1 MARSSS
7 PSRFLLA
14 NQILD
19 FARNARFEAGHHLRE
34 QQLGDML
41 GVSRTPIRA
50 ALVLLAEK
58 GIVEGRHN
66 QGFVLLKPF
75 DALHHI
81 EIEVPATVDQGLYEQ
96 IVKDRLAGTIPSS
109 LTQSEVA
116 DRYGVDRTVTLRT
129 LSRLA
134 EDGII
139 ARNKGHGWT
148 FLPTLDS
155 SVALR
160 SSYDFRLA
168 IEPASFLLKTFTVN
182 SAALE
187 RSHLQ
192 HVYLLNH
199 SDIASVSKAQLFNTD
214 AAFHEM
220 FVEFSGNVFFLQSV
234 QQQNRL
240 RRLLEFGGYFAS
252 RRVRAWCQEH
262 LSIIQAVRSND
273 LAGAAELMRHHLS
286 RAYETAPAMD
296 SSIRSAG

>member
-19 FARNARFEAGHHLRE
+19 FARDARFEAGHHLRE
-34 QQLGDML
+34 QQLGDRL

-50 ALVLLAEK
+50 ALALLAEK
-58 GIVEGRHN
+58 GIVEARQN
-66 QGFVLLKPF
+66 QGFVLRKPF
-75 DALHHI
+75 HALHHI
-81 EIEVPATVDQGLYEQ
+81 EIEVPATADQGLYEQ
-96 IVKDRLAGTIPSS
+96 IVKDRLARKIPNS
-109 LTQSEVA
+109 LTQSEIA
-116 DRYGVDRTVTLRT
+116 DRYGVDRVVMLRT
-129 LSRLA
+129 LSQLA
-134 EDGII
+134 EDGLV

-168 IEPASFLLKTFTVN
+168 IEPASFLLKTFAVN
-182 SAALE
+182 PAALE
-187 RSHLQ
+187 RSHLL
-192 HVYLLNH
+192 HAYLLNH
-199 SDIASVSKAQLFNTD
+199 PDIASVSKARLFNTD

-240 RRLLEFGGYFAS
+240 RRLLEFGGYFTS

-262 LSIIQAVRSND
+262 LSIIQAVRAND
-273 LAGAAELMRHHLS
+273 LASAAELMRQHLS
-286 RAYETAPAMD
+286 RAYETAPAID
-296 SSIRSAG
+296 TNGK